1 MHATVMYQRWVF
13 DEFMFD
19 TSLPYCEDYDLYLKI
34 IRKHPVFHHTGLVA
48 VYRMHGNNMS
58 ANYSNML
65 KHVLLVYLM
74 QSILKLK
81 KSQKKRNSNLENYY
95 SFKILDHLQYQLHS
109 KI

>member
-19 TSLPYCEDYDLYLKI
+19 TSSPYCEDYDLYLKI

-48 VYRMHGNNMS
+48 YRMHGNNMS

-65 KHVLLVYLM
+65 KHVLLVL
-74 QSILKLK
+74 SNNAKHLKT
-81 KSQKKRNSNLENYY
+81 QKKKRIKTRNSNLEKLL
-95 SFKILDHLQYQLHS
+95 FI
-109 KI
+109 